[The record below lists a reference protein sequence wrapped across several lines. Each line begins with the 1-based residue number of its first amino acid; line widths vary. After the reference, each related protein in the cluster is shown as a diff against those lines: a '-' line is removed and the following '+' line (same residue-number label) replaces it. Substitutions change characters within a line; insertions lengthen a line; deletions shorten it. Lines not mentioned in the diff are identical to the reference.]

1 MVIIDLKDR
10 KILYELDL
18 DSRQSNTQIGKK
30 VGLKKDVISYRIK
43 RMQDEG
49 VIKNFWTAINTFKL
63 GYNVFRIYINFHYV
77 NTQIKNDIIQYFTDY
92 KNSWAVISVKGP
104 IDIDVVVWV
113 KNIYDF
119 YKFWDKTLERYE
131 DYFEKYTIS
140 VYIQAIGY
148 KKSYLLRDSVKSDRI
163 FCTKPSVMEQLVN
176 IDEMDYKLLNELA
189 INARIPLIE
198 LAEKLGTSSQ
208 TINYRIKNL
217 INKGIIQAFRV
228 NIDRSKLGLQLF
240 KVDIFLKEYKERK
253 NIIQYLDEKGCLECL
268 NVATGWSDIEPEIV
282 AKDVDNL
289 IQIMEEIN
297 HQFPNSI
304 RKLDYW
310 IMTEVHKERWLPAFK
325 FLTVFIGNQLKF
337 FAIKTF
343 IRTEFIL

>member
-1 MVIIDLKDR
+1 VLFTFIKTLKYFEAIFPFKENMVTIDLKDR

-30 VGLKKDVISYRIK
+30 VGLKKDVVSYRIK

-77 NTQIKNDIIQYFTDY
+77 STQIKNDIIQYFTDY
-92 KNSWAVISVKGP
+92 KNSWAVVSVKGP

-131 DYFEKYTIS
+131 DYFENYTIS
-140 VYIQAIGY
+140 IYIEAIGY
-148 KKSYLLRDSVKSDRI
+148 KKSYLLSESVKSNRVLYETICDG
-163 FCTKPSVMEQLVN
+163 TSVN

-189 INARIPLIE
+189 INARISLID
-198 LAEKLGTSSQ
+198 LAEKFGTSSQ

-240 KVDIFLKEYKERK
+240 KVDVFLKEYKERK
-253 NIIQYLDEKGCLECL
+253 NIIKYLDDKGYLECL

-289 IQIMEEIN
+289 IQLMEEIN
-297 HQFPNSI
+297 HRFPNSI
-304 RKLDYW
+304 RKLEYW
-310 IMTEVHKERWLPAFK
+310 IMTEVHKERWLPVLDFK
-325 FLTVFIGNQLKF
+325 
-337 FAIKTF
+337 
-343 IRTEFIL
+343 

>member
-1 MVIIDLKDR
+1 MVDIDLKDR

-18 DSRQSNTQIGKK
+18 NCRQSNTQIGKK
-30 VGLKKDVISYRIK
+30 VGLKKDVVSYRIK

-49 VIKNFWTAINTFKL
+49 VIRNFWTAINTFKL

-140 VYIQAIGY
+140 IYIKAVGY
-148 KKSYLLRDSVKSDRI
+148 KKSYLLGESTKSEKIMYKTICDGS
-163 FCTKPSVMEQLVN
+163 TVS
-176 IDEMDYKLLNELA
+176 IDETDYKLLNELA

-198 LAEKLGTSSQ
+198 LAEKLGSSSQ
-208 TINYRIKNL
+208 TVNYRIKNL
-217 INKGIIQAFRV
+217 IDKGVIQAFRV

-240 KVDIFLKEYKERK
+240 KVDIFLKEYKRRRD
-253 NIIQYLDEKGCLECL
+253 IIQYLGDKGYLECL

-282 AKDVDNL
+282 AKDVDHL
-289 IQIMEEIN
+289 IQMMEEIN
-297 HQFPNSI
+297 HQYPNSV
-304 RKLDYW
+304 RKLEYW
-310 IMTEVHKERWLPAFK
+310 IMTEVHKERWLP
-325 FLTVFIGNQLKF
+325 LL
-337 FAIKTF
+337 
-343 IRTEFIL
+343 EF

>member
-1 MVIIDLKDR
+1 MVDIDLKDR

-18 DSRQSNTQIGKK
+18 DCRQSNTQIGKK
-30 VGLKKDVISYRIK
+30 VGLKKDVVSYRIN

-49 VIKNFWTAINTFKL
+49 VIRNFWTAINTFKL

-140 VYIQAIGY
+140 IYIKAVGY
-148 KKSYLLRDSVKSDRI
+148 KKSYLLGESTKSEKIMYKTICDGS
-163 FCTKPSVMEQLVN
+163 TVS
-176 IDEMDYKLLNELA
+176 IDETDYKLLNELA

-198 LAEKLGTSSQ
+198 LAEKLGSSSQ
-208 TINYRIKNL
+208 TVNYRIKNL
-217 INKGIIQAFRV
+217 IDKGVIQAFRV

-240 KVDIFLKEYKERK
+240 KVDIFLKEYKRRRD
-253 NIIQYLDEKGCLECL
+253 IIQYLGDKGYLECL

-282 AKDVDNL
+282 AKDVDHL
-289 IQIMEEIN
+289 IQMMEEIN
-297 HQFPNSI
+297 HQYPNSV
-304 RKLDYW
+304 RKLEYW
-310 IMTEVHKERWLPAFK
+310 IMTEVHKERWLP
-325 FLTVFIGNQLKF
+325 LL
-337 FAIKTF
+337 
-343 IRTEFIL
+343 EF

>member
-1 MVIIDLKDR
+1 MVDIDLKDR
-10 KILYELDL
+10 KILYERDL
-18 DSRQSNTQIGKK
+18 NCRQSNTHIGKK
-30 VGLKKDVISYRIK
+30 VGLKKDVVSYRIK

-49 VIKNFWTAINTFKL
+49 VIRNFWTAINTFKL

-140 VYIQAIGY
+140 IYIKAVGY
-148 KKSYLLRDSVKSDRI
+148 KKSYLLGESTKSEKIMYKTICDGS
-163 FCTKPSVMEQLVN
+163 TVS
-176 IDEMDYKLLNELA
+176 IDETDYKLLNELA

-198 LAEKLGTSSQ
+198 LAEKLGSSSQ
-208 TINYRIKNL
+208 TVNYRIKNL
-217 INKGIIQAFRV
+217 IDKGVIQAFRV

-240 KVDIFLKEYKERK
+240 KVDIFLKEYKRRRD
-253 NIIQYLDEKGCLECL
+253 IIQYLGDKGYLECL

-282 AKDVDNL
+282 AKDVDHL
-289 IQIMEEIN
+289 IQMMEEIN
-297 HQFPNSI
+297 HQYPNSV
-304 RKLDYW
+304 RKLEYW
-310 IMTEVHKERWLPAFK
+310 IMTEVHKERWLP
-325 FLTVFIGNQLKF
+325 LL
-337 FAIKTF
+337 
-343 IRTEFIL
+343 EF

>member
-1 MVIIDLKDR
+1 MADIDLKDR
-10 KILYELDL
+10 KILYELDI
-18 DSRQSNTQIGKK
+18 DCRQSNTQIGKK
-30 VGLKKDVISYRIK
+30 VGLKKDVVSYRIK

-49 VIKNFWTAINTFKL
+49 VIRNFWTAINTFKL

-77 NTQIKNDIIQYFTDY
+77 NTQIKKDIIQYFTDY

-140 VYIQAIGY
+140 IYIKAIGY
-148 KKSYLLRDSVKSDRI
+148 KKSYLLGQTAKSDNI
-163 FCTKPSVMEQLVN
+163 MYKTICDGSTVS
-176 IDEMDYKLLNELA
+176 IDETDYKLLNELA

-198 LAEKLGTSSQ
+198 LSEKLGSSSQ
-208 TINYRIKNL
+208 TVNYRIKNL
-217 INKGIIQAFRV
+217 IDKGIIQAFRV
-228 NIDRSKLGLQLF
+228 NIDRLKLGLQLF
-240 KVDIFLKEYKERK
+240 KVDIFLKEYKQRR
-253 NIIQYLDEKGCLECL
+253 NIIQYLGDKGCLECL

-289 IQIMEEIN
+289 IQLMEEV
-297 HQFPNSI
+297 HRQYPNSI
-304 RKLDYW
+304 KKLEYW
-310 IMTEVHKERWLPAFK
+310 IMTEVHKERWLP
-325 FLTVFIGNQLKF
+325 LV
-337 FAIKTF
+337 
-343 IRTEFIL
+343 EF

>member
-1 MVIIDLKDR
+1 MVDIDLKDR

-18 DSRQSNTQIGKK
+18 NCRQSNTHIGKK
-30 VGLKKDVISYRIK
+30 VGLKKDVVSYRIK

-49 VIKNFWTAINTFKL
+49 VIRNFWTAINTFKL

-77 NTQIKNDIIQYFTDY
+77 NTQIKKDIIQYFTDY

-140 VYIQAIGY
+140 IYIKAVGY
-148 KKSYLLRDSVKSDRI
+148 KKSYLLGESVKSDN
-163 FCTKPSVMEQLVN
+163 VMYKTICDGSTVS
-176 IDEMDYKLLNELA
+176 IDETDYKLLNELA
-189 INARIPLIE
+189 INARIPLID
-198 LAEKLGTSSQ
+198 LAEKLGSSSQ
-208 TINYRIKNL
+208 TVNYRIKNL
-217 INKGIIQAFRV
+217 IDKGIIQAFRV

-240 KVDIFLKEYKERK
+240 KVDIFLKEYKQRR
-253 NIIQYLDEKGCLECL
+253 NIIQYLGDKGCLECL

-282 AKDVDNL
+282 AKDVDHL
-289 IQIMEEIN
+289 IQLMEEIN
-297 HQFPNSI
+297 HQYPNSI
-304 RKLDYW
+304 RKLEYW
-310 IMTEVHKERWLPAFK
+310 IMTEVHKERWLP
-325 FLTVFIGNQLKF
+325 LL
-337 FAIKTF
+337 
-343 IRTEFIL
+343 EFSSSSH